1 MKRKSGRWHTPFLQ
15 PGSGD
20 QITLSF
26 DIIEGD
32 GSALWYN
39 TVHCDRDWNRSDLF
53 TSDYM
58 EGFEENQVTD
68 FAPSF
73 NTRINYIHYSLS
85 LPNNDVR
92 FLVSGNYVITFWT
105 ADEPEKPVLIR
116 RFFISEGTSP
126 ASVTFRRPM
135 KPGTTDTH
143 QQAEITVST
152 GSLPVTDPYR
162 QVTLTIMQNGRP
174 DRTKSGLLP
183 DFVSAGRLEYNT
195 LSDKTL
201 MPGGNEFRYFDIK
214 TIRQTR
220 QNVRAIDFV
229 NGVYHAYLIPSDD
242 REFKPYFFNED
253 FNGKFVVAMEESRD
267 PDREADYVWV
277 WFTMPAYQEL
287 QEARFMSRAAFAGGN
302 TFRQTVC
309 PGIRPV
315 AAMRH
320 RFCSS
325 RAGTIMNI
333 HFSLQV
339 LQFRRDFISR
349 SHWETENDYLVL
361 TYFRDPTSRYDRL
374 TGITLANTRGAKWSS
389 LQSAVSSRFIAY
401 CRLVLPTADFS
412 HERPS
417 RTACRRYAPWS
428 SLSLPYTHALPS
440 LSPAGYR

>member
-1 MKRKSGRWHTPFLQ
+1 MAYPFLQ

-32 GSALWYN
+32 GSAVWYN
-39 TVHCDRDWNRSDLF
+39 IVHCDRDWNRSDLF

-116 RFFISEGTSP
+116 RLFISEGTSP

-287 QEARFMSRAAFAGGN
+287 QGGSLYVTGSFCGWKYLPSNRMSWNPARGSYEASVLLKQGWYNYEYSFLPSG
-302 TFRQTVC
+302 
-309 PGIRPV
+309 
-315 AAMRH
+315 
-320 RFCSS
+320 SS
-325 RAGTIMNI
+325 VPEGF
-333 HFSLQV
+333 HFEG
-339 LQFRRDFISR
+339 

-361 TYFRDPTSRYDRL
+361 TYFRDPSTRFDRL
-374 TGITLANTRGAKWSS
+374 TGITLANTRGAK
-389 LQSAVSSRFIAY
+389 
-401 CRLVLPTADFS
+401 
-412 HERPS
+412 
-417 RTACRRYAPWS
+417 
-428 SLSLPYTHALPS
+428 
-440 LSPAGYR
+440 